1 MRERR
6 ASRKRYSRDEWQQI
20 VERFWTS
27 GLTEAAFCKREKLS
41 PTRFAEWQRR
51 LPRSIERSAPFV
63 ELLPPEPTATSSGE
77 LEITLPGGIAVRWKP

>member
-20 VERFWTS
+20 VERFWSS

-51 LPRSIERSAPFV
+51 LPRSIERSTPFV
-63 ELLPPEPTATSSGE
+63 ELLPPEPASSGE